1 MRYYQTTPRL
11 NLRIGNGTVD
21 AQNIYDETEDAL
33 MTSLGMEYI
42 ARGNISLTIAL
53 LPTGTFLFL
62 QDNVRL
68 LRDNPSDSSATVEA
82 FVTSTQSLVL
92 DSINGDVQF
101 VTVTRAQQL
110 IEYNGHI
117 FVDVDSGSNESTYP
131 FGTQANPVNSW
142 ENAKILCDFYGV
154 RDVKFTGTM
163 LHTSD
168 AVGFMVEGSDAG
180 ATLVLQGHDISK
192 SAFRNLIM
200 RGDAGNPSQGT
211 QLRESYADSITNWNG
226 VMDSVIITGPVT
238 VTGERNYLTRC
249 SSAVVDDSVV
259 IVTINNG
266 GQCSTSIR
274 DWHGRLSIGGV
285 SNALNTV
292 SIDSDSGD
300 IELLPSNTA
309 GNITLRGQVTTFVDN
324 STGST
329 VSTAFVST
337 QSDIDSINFPTVQ
350 EVVDGVWD
358 EPLTGAT
365 HNNSTSAGRRL
376 RQASAWLSAEGQAI
390 GTPTVTS
397 IQTDLT
403 QTESGFYADQ
413 TFVFTSGDLA
423 GQARLV
429 TSYDGVTKTFT
440 FDEPWLLAPGSSD
453 EFAVLADHVHSLSHI
468 QNIMDQS
475 LINYDGPTR
484 AEVTSDKDEII
495 TEINANESKIDSI
508 QTSVDG
514 LNDFDPETD
523 EVITDSASR
532 EASKADV
539 SSLGTK
545 ADLTVINN
553 GVKKSSKIIPHNED
567 LL

>member
-1 MRYYQTTPRL
+1 
-11 NLRIGNGTVD
+11 
-21 AQNIYDETEDAL
+21 
-33 MTSLGMEYI
+33 
-42 ARGNISLTIAL
+42 
-53 LPTGTFLFL
+53 
-62 QDNVRL
+62 
-68 LRDNPSDSSATVEA
+68 
-82 FVTSTQSLVL
+82 
-92 DSINGDVQF
+92 
-101 VTVTRAQQL
+101 
-110 IEYNGHI
+110 
-117 FVDVDSGSNESTYP
+117 
-131 FGTQANPVNSW
+131 
-142 ENAKILCDFYGV
+142 
-154 RDVKFTGTM
+154 M
-163 LHTSD
+163 LHTCD

-180 ATLVLQGHDISK
+180 ATLVLQGHDIAK

-200 RGDAGNPSQGT
+200 RGDAGNPSQGI
-211 QLRESYADSITNWNG
+211 QLRDSYADSIINWNG
-226 VMDSVIITGPVT
+226 VMDSVIITGSVT